1 MKVKNFQNK
10 KGEGARN
17 GSKSEN
23 VLEKSIL
30 RAVATMYQLGGCRA
44 KISE

>member
-1 MKVKNFQNK
+1 MKVKNFRNK

-30 RAVATMYQLGGCRA
+30 YIQELRIAL
-44 KISE
+44 